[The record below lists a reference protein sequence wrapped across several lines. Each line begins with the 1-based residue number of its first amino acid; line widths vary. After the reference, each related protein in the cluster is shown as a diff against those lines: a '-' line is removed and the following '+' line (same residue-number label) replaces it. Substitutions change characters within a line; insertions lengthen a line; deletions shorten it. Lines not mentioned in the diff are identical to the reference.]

1 MTTIKT
7 AGVASRRAW
16 QLLFGTI
23 TMAFGL
29 LTLMGWLLEVPLLAS
44 LVAGRMPMPPST
56 ALLFL
61 LLGFAT
67 CLCAR
72 TPLSRRAFQ
81 ISVAL
86 GWLVALVA
94 LPLFTLNVLNMHPVI
109 EHFGLS
115 AAGTVGGMTIGHM
128 SPVTAFCFL
137 LTSLSFLAS
146 LSHAALRRWRVG
158 LAFGATGVLLGLC
171 FVFLLAYGCDTP
183 LLYGGTFLPPALG
196 TILAFITQGLALLVL
211 EQAQLTEVRR
221 EVEQRHRSILQ
232 TAMDGFWRVDM
243 QGRLLEVNDAYC
255 RMSGYSEQELLAMRI
270 PDVEVVEAAADT
282 IAHLQKVMAQGE
294 DRFESRQRRKDGSC
308 FDVEVSIQYRRVNG
322 GGCVVFLRDITEHK
336 VAEKELR
343 ESERK
348 YHYLVDTLR
357 EGIWLIDKD
366 AITTFVNPKM
376 AEMLGYGVGDMIGKS
391 LFHFMDERG
400 VAIAGR
406 NVERRKPGI
415 IEEHEFE
422 FIRKDENR
430 IYTLLA
436 TTPIMDENGNYGG
449 ALAGVTDITER
460 KRLEN
465 EILQIADWEKTRI
478 GRDLHDTLGQQLA
491 GLAYLSQMLAQNWRT
506 QSEADTDKHTAQVVM
521 ETRRAVELV
530 REVAR
535 GLTPVAPGRN
545 GLVEAL
551 RGMAERTQAIH
562 GVTCVLQPTDAE
574 VTVSDP
580 QAATHLNL
588 IAQEAVT
595 NALRHGRARH
605 IVIGLAV
612 DENQGELRIQNNGV
626 DMPVDRPDGSGMGL
640 RIMQYRADLIGG
652 TLAIERAEGGG
663 TRVVC
668 RFAGGG
674 GGGREGTDYRAA
686 HLPPSTFHQP
696 DT

>member
-1 MTTIKT
+1 
-7 AGVASRRAW
+7 
-16 QLLFGTI
+16 
-23 TMAFGL
+23 
-29 LTLMGWLLEVPLLAS
+29 
-44 LVAGRMPMPPST
+44 
-56 ALLFL
+56 
-61 LLGFAT
+61 
-67 CLCAR
+67 
-72 TPLSRRAFQ
+72 
-81 ISVAL
+81 
-86 GWLVALVA
+86 
-94 LPLFTLNVLNMHPVI
+94 
-109 EHFGLS
+109 
-115 AAGTVGGMTIGHM
+115 
-128 SPVTAFCFL
+128 
-137 LTSLSFLAS
+137 
-146 LSHAALRRWRVG
+146 
-158 LAFGATGVLLGLC
+158 
-171 FVFLLAYGCDTP
+171 
-183 LLYGGTFLPPALG
+183 
-196 TILAFITQGLALLVL
+196 
-211 EQAQLTEVRR
+211 
-221 EVEQRHRSILQ
+221 
-232 TAMDGFWRVDM
+232 
-243 QGRLLEVNDAYC
+243 
-255 RMSGYSEQELLAMRI
+255 
-270 PDVEVVEAAADT
+270 
-282 IAHLQKVMAQGE
+282 
-294 DRFESRQRRKDGSC
+294 
-308 FDVEVSIQYRRVNG
+308 
-322 GGCVVFLRDITEHK
+322 
-336 VAEKELR
+336 
-343 ESERK
+343 
-348 YHYLVDTLR
+348 
-357 EGIWLIDKD
+357 
-366 AITTFVNPKM
+366 
-376 AEMLGYGVGDMIGKS
+376 
-391 LFHFMDERG
+391 
-400 VAIAGR
+400 
-406 NVERRKPGI
+406 
-415 IEEHEFE
+415 
-422 FIRKDENR
+422 
-430 IYTLLA
+430 
-436 TTPIMDENGNYGG
+436 MDENGNYGG

-674 GGGREGTDYRAA
+674 GGREGTDDRAA